1 MKNSNANITVLTIIN
16 DDFGSGFI
24 NLGENYVRVSK
35 NFVPDLKDGEIGFYK
50 GKFNSN
56 GTC

>member
-1 MKNSNANITVLTIIN
+1 LTIIN